1 MKQENNTD
9 QKEEYT
15 FDIDKMPTTNKLQ
28 QLRQAGNFLVGLTD
42 LGVRFRQH
50 IPAGKLLI
58 KEGGEFKLID
68 RVVK

>member
-28 QLRQAGNFLVGLTD
+28 QLHQEGNFLVGLTN
-42 LGVRFRQH
+42 LGVRFRQR
-50 IPAGKLLI
+50 IPSGKLLTR
-58 KEGGEFKLID
+58 EGGEYKLID